1 MLSLSC
7 EDSGA
12 DDAAFSDRHA
22 GSDDNTSA
30 DPDVVLNDDRRR
42 HADGALATLHRIH
55 GVTGAA
61 DDDAWRDEHSVANV
75 HRRCVEDHAV
85 VIEKCEAVK
94 MDVEAVIALKTRH
107 DADRPFHGAEEIAQ
121 DLLLTLAVCRIGL
134 VKFPAEAMRLAL
146 ALAERAVFSDGEGP
160 ARGHHCVD
168 KGIDVHGN
176 FLSFKK

>member
-1 MLSLSC
+1 MAS
-7 EDSGA
+7 
-12 DDAAFSDRHA
+12 
-22 GSDDNTSA
+22 
-30 DPDVVLNDDRRR
+30 
-42 HADGALATLHRIH
+42 
-55 GVTGAA
+55 AA